1 LQSFLWSQK
10 VDLVYHAA
18 TFIIRKPILV
28 HTLILLAIV
37 LITYIF
43 IVTEKF
49 HRTTVVLISSS
60 VIVGLRYLTP
70 RQAWEQYIDYNTLGL
85 LAGMMVIVA
94 IMRKSGMFQF
104 VAIKLAKLS
113 KGNIWLIFRFLMSMT
128 ACVSAVLD
136 NITTVLLVGPILLLI
151 ADGLGINPIP
161 FLVGSIIAAN
171 LGGATTLIGDPPN
184 MLIATSSGLSFV
196 NFLANM
202 APVAVI
208 LLALTVPL
216 LWAVS
221 RKRLRSRTPKGLSI
235 LTFDESK
242 AVTDWPLLYKSLSIF
257 SLTVV
262 FFVLHTFLRLIPS
275 VIAIAGA
282 VLLLF
287 ISGIKPEDVFR
298 DIQWSS
304 LLFIVGLFIVVGA
317 LDKQGLMSSFATR
330 IVSLAD
336 QLPTVALI
344 ILWMSFITSALLSSI
359 PTAAAMIPLIR
370 HLGVQMSLSPQEI
383 VPLWWALALG
393 VAIGGSSTLLGSIS
407 NIVVAGMSER
417 LGRADAKLTYWRYGR
432 IAVPMMFACLAV
444 ATFYLYLRYFTQ
456 W

>member
-1 LQSFLWSQK
+1 M
-10 VDLVYHAA
+10 A
-18 TFIIRKPILV
+18 

-49 HRTTVVLISSS
+49 HRTTVVLLSSS

-85 LAGMMVIVA
+85 LAGMMMIVA
-94 IMRKSGMFQF
+94 IMRKSGVFQF

-113 KGNIWLIFRFLMSMT
+113 KGNIWLIFIFLMLMI
-128 ACVSAVLD
+128 ACISAVLD

-161 FLVGSIIAAN
+161 LLIGSIMAAN
-171 LGGATTLIGDPPN
+171 LGGASTLIGDPPN

-196 NFLANM
+196 SFLANM
-202 APVAVI
+202 APVVAI
-208 LLALTVPL
+208 LLALTVLL
-216 LWAVS
+216 LWVVS
-221 RKRLRSRTPKGLSI
+221 RKRLRSRAPKGLSI

-242 AVTDWPLLYKSLSIF
+242 AVTDWPLLRKSLSVF
-257 SLTVV
+257 SLTVI
-262 FFVLHTFLRLIPS
+262 FFVLHPLLHLSPS
-275 VIAIAGA
+275 VVAIAGA

-287 ISGIKPEDVFR
+287 ISGIKPEEVFR

-304 LLFIVGLFIVVGA
+304 LLFIVGLFVVVGA
-317 LDKQGLMSSFATR
+317 LDEQGLMSSFASS
-330 IVSLAD
+330 IVSMAD
-336 QLPTVALI
+336 QLPAVALI
-344 ILWMSFITSALLSSI
+344 ILWMSFVASALLSSI

-370 HLGVQMSLSPQEI
+370 HLGMQMSLLPQEMI
-383 VPLWWALALG
+383 PLWWALALG
-393 VAIGGSSTLLGSIS
+393 VAIGGSSTLLGGIS

-417 LGRADAKLTYWRYGR
+417 LGRADARLTYWRYGR
-432 IAVPMMFACLAV
+432 IAVPMMLACLFV
-444 ATFYLYLRYFTQ
+444 ATFYLYLRYFIR

>member
-1 LQSFLWSQK
+1 M
-10 VDLVYHAA
+10 
-18 TFIIRKPILV
+18 V

-49 HRTTVVLISSS
+49 HRTTVVLFSSS

-85 LAGMMVIVA
+85 LAGMMMIVA
-94 IMRKSGMFQF
+94 IMRKSGIFQF

-113 KGNIWLIFRFLMSMT
+113 RGNIWLIFVFLMLMT
-128 ACVSAVLD
+128 AFMSAVLD

-161 FLVGSIIAAN
+161 FLVGAIIAAN
-171 LGGATTLIGDPPN
+171 LGGASTLIGDPPN

-196 NFLANM
+196 SFLANM
-202 APVAVI
+202 APVAAI

-221 RKRLRSRTPKGLSI
+221 RKSLKTRAPRGLSI
-235 LTFDESK
+235 LAFDESK
-242 AVTDWPLLYKSLSIF
+242 AVTDWPLLRKSLAVF
-257 SLTVV
+257 TLTVI
-262 FFVLHTFLRLIPS
+262 FFVIHSFLHLTPS
-275 VIAIAGA
+275 VVAIAGA
-282 VLLLF
+282 VVLLF
-287 ISGIKPEDVFR
+287 ISGAKPEEVFR

-317 LDKQGLMSSFATR
+317 LDKQGLMSSFASS
-330 IVSLAD
+330 IVSMAD
-336 QLPTVALI
+336 QLPAVALI

-359 PTAAAMIPLIR
+359 PTAAAMIPLIK
-370 HLGVQMSLSPQEI
+370 HLGVQMSLSPQEM

-393 VAIGGSSTLLGSIS
+393 VAIGGSSTLIGGIS
-407 NIVVAGMSER
+407 NIVVAGMSEK
-417 LGRADAKLTYWRYGR
+417 LGRAEAKLTYWRYGR
-432 IAVPMMFACLAV
+432 IAAPMMLACLLV
-444 ATFYLYLRYFTQ
+444 ATFYLYLRYFTR